1 VTDGA
6 SIDLDAF
13 LRNETVQVERALE
26 RALAALAGDIPAE
39 LTQPIRQ
46 SVMTGGKRLR
56 PILCVVAYRACGGA
70 NGPEAY
76 DLSAALELVHA
87 YSLMHDDLPCMDDAE
102 LRRGRPTPHT
112 LFGEAATVRAGQ
124 ALIPAASLHALRATK
139 ALGCDDDT
147 ARSVVRELNR
157 AAGAGGMVGGQYLD
171 LLAEGSA
178 LTSDEL
184 DALHRRKTGALLTA
198 SLVIGGLA
206 ARAPESTLVGLR
218 SYGRAIGLAFQATDD
233 LLDGTASAADLG
245 KHPSDAQLD
254 KSTYVSLHGVAES
267 ELRARALT
275 QEAVEALRVAQF
287 DAPELVAL
295 GHYVVE
301 RKR

>member
-1 VTDGA
+1 MTDAA
-6 SIDLDAF
+6 SIDLDVF
-13 LRNETVQVERALE
+13 LRQEAGRVKGALE

-39 LTQPIRQ
+39 LTEPIRH

-56 PILCVVAYRACGGA
+56 PILSVVAYRACGGTA
-70 NGPEAY
+70 GLEMY

-112 LFGEAATVRAGQ
+112 VFGEAATVRAGL
-124 ALIPAASLHALRATK
+124 ALIPAASLHALRASR

-171 LLAEGSA
+171 LLAEGN
-178 LTSDEL
+178 TSTWDGL
-184 DALHRRKTGALLTA
+184 DALYRRKTGALLTA
-198 SLVIGGLA
+198 SLVIGGLVA
-206 ARAPESTLVGLR
+206 GAPESTLMGLR
-218 SYGRAIGLAFQATDD
+218 RYGRSIGLAFQIADD
-233 LLDGTASAADLG
+233 ILDGTASAAELG
-245 KHPSDAQLD
+245 KHPSDAQLE
-254 KSTYVSLHGVAES
+254 KSTYVTVHGVAES
-267 ELRARALT
+267 ELRACALT
-275 QEAVEALRVAQF
+275 EEAVEALRVGQI
-287 DAPELVAL
+287 DSPELVAL
-295 GHYVVE
+295 AHYVVG